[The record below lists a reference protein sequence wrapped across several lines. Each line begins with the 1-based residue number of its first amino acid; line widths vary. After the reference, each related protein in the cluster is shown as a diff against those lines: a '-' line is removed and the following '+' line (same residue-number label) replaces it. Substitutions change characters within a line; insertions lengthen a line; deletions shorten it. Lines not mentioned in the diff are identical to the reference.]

1 LRDEAKIFVA
11 ERLNRAVV
19 CPKRVIKCR
28 FFFSETKLFAA
39 LVRGCVEAGAK
50 SAPLLDISVSE
61 FMRLRK
67 NE

>member
-50 SAPLLDISVSE
+50 SRASARRQRIRVYAAAKD
-61 FMRLRK
+61 K
-67 NE
+67 